1 MRILLVED
9 EEKLARFL
17 VRGLREEGHQL
28 DHCTHG
34 KDARTRIEA
43 LGYDVI
49 VLDWMLP
56 DDDGLAI
63 VEHMR
68 REGVRTPVLMLTARG
83 ETSEKVIGLRSG
95 ADDYLTKPFE
105 FEELLARLEALH
117 RRSEGAASEHALGD
131 ATLDARRRCL
141 RHGNVE
147 VPLTAREHALLS
159 ELFAH
164 AGEVRARAQL
174 LSEVWGHA
182 FEGDPNILDVY
193 VGYARAKLAKLA
205 EAAGPKARVPTIKAV
220 RGVGFRLALD
230 ERKDDDGGAR

>member
-34 KDARTRIEA
+34 QDARTRIEA
-43 LGYDVI
+43 LGYDVV

-68 REGVRTPVLMLTARG
+68 REGLRTPVLMLTARG
-83 ETSEKVIGLRSG
+83 DTSEKVLGLRSG
-95 ADDYLTKPFE
+95 ADDYLTKPFA

-141 RHGNVE
+141 RHGNTE
-147 VPLTAREHALLS
+147 VPLTAREHALLT

-164 AGEVRARAQL
+164 AGEVRTRAQL

-193 VGYARAKLAKLA
+193 VGYARSKLTKLAD
-205 EAAGPKARVPTIKAV
+205 AAGPRARVPAIKAL
-220 RGVGFRLALD
+220 RGVGFRLALED
-230 ERKDDDGGAR
+230 RRDDDAGAR